1 MKIDIITVGRLKN
14 GPFLDLWNEYSKRL
28 TWSVN
33 LVEVEGRTKDEENI
47 RLAEKLSP
55 RAYSF
60 VLDEHGKSLPSRAL
74 AQKFDNLMAEG
85 QGHVQFVIG
94 GADGL
99 EDSVRQRADFLL
111 SFGDQT
117 WPHKLVRVMLIEQ
130 IYRASQIIAGH
141 PYHRD

>member
-1 MKIDIITVGRLKN
+1 MKIDIIAVGRLKS
-14 GPFLDLWNEYSKRL
+14 GSFLDLWNEYAKRL

-33 LVEVEGRTKDEENI
+33 LIEIEGRSKDEENS
-47 RLAEKLSP
+47 RLAEKLNS
-55 RAYSF
+55 RAYIF
-60 VLDEHGKSLPSRAL
+60 IMDEKGKSLPSRDF
-74 AQKFDNLMAEG
+74 AQRFDNLMAEG
-85 QGHVQFVIG
+85 QSHIQFVIG

-99 EDSVRQRADFLL
+99 EDSVRQKADFLL